1 MEKGT
6 LQVMT
11 EELFEELNQLMIDAF
26 KKAGISFDD
35 IADMDDETVILM
47 KRYFSMM
54 KKCEDLASTQAQ
66 ELDRIHVIEMK
77 LDKVL
82 AKLNSKKD

>member
-6 LQVMT
+6 LQIMT
-11 EELFEELNQLMIDAF
+11 DELFEELEQLMRDAMS
-26 KKAGISFDD
+26 KAGFGFED

-47 KRYFSMM
+47 KRYFSLL
-54 KKCEDLASTQAQ
+54 KKCEDLASAQAQ

-77 LDKVL
+77 LDKL
-82 AKLNSKKD
+82 IARKS

>member
-77 LDKVL
+77 LDKL
-82 AKLNSKKD
+82 IAKKA